1 MRPNVAGYLDRKALV
16 LDCLLE
22 LGGELQQSDPLGD
35 PGAGFTERSGDRALR
50 AVDFHEALQRLGF
63 VQRVQVFVLGG
74 SGESGLQEGVGVLRE
89 GVVDVNGYVVEA
101 GHVGTGKSA
110 VSVYDDVH
118 GRSEIAFVPGVCV
131 EEGCAGNHG
140 EGLDDASCGEAVSH
154 VFDGFEF
161 FSGVERIVGDPPLR
175 TAHQGRWFPSRQ
187 GPAHYDIEVEQ
198 LGLVVN
204 KYDSRRG
211 FIASR
216 TFARVRPSQR
226 ARGTGTG

>member
-1 MRPNVAGYLDRKALV
+1 LTDVAGYLDRKALV

-35 PGAGFTERSGDRALR
+35 PGAGFAEGSGDRALR

-63 VQRVQVFVLGG
+63 VQRVEVFVLDG

-101 GHVGTGKSA
+101 GHVGTGETA
-110 VSVYDDVH
+110 VSVDDYVR
-118 GRSEIAFVPGVCV
+118 GRPEIAFLPGMCV
-131 EEGCAGNHG
+131 EEGRSGHHG

-161 FSGVERIVGDPPLR
+161 FPGVERIVGDLSDGQPR
-175 TAHQGRWFPSRQ
+175 
-187 GPAHYDIEVEQ
+187 
-198 LGLVVN
+198 
-204 KYDSRRG
+204 
-211 FIASR
+211 
-216 TFARVRPSQR
+216 
-226 ARGTGTG
+226 